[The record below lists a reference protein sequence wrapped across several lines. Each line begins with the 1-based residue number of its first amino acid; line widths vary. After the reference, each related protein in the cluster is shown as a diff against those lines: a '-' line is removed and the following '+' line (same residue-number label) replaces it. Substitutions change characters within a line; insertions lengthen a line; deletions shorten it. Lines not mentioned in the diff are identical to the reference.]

1 MLYSS
6 KGNLGALDL
15 TAQILL
21 VDDEEMVRMQIR
33 SSLELEG
40 YEVREASNGR
50 EALEMLADYK
60 PDLMITDILMPEKE
74 GIETIREVR
83 QQRADIKIIA
93 ISGGV
98 RTENMDFL
106 KIAKRLGAD
115 LALPKPFGRQQLLT
129 LVHQLL
135 DADAAP

>member
-1 MLYSS
+1 MGL
-6 KGNLGALDL
+6 A
-15 TAQILL
+15 AQILL
-21 VDDEEMVRMQIR
+21 VDDEDMVRMQIR

-40 YEVREASNGR
+40 HQVREASNGR
-50 EALEMLADYK
+50 EAIDMLNGYK

-74 GIETIREVR
+74 GIETIMEVR
-83 QQRADIKIIA
+83 QKYADIKIIA

-98 RTENMDFL
+98 RTDNMDFL

-129 LVHQLL
+129 LVNQLL
-135 DADAAP
+135 GAKATS

>member
-1 MLYSS
+1 
-6 KGNLGALDL
+6 
-15 TAQILL
+15 
-21 VDDEEMVRMQIR
+21 MQIR

-40 YEVREASNGR
+40 YEIREASNGR
-50 EALEMLADYK
+50 EAMEMLASYK

-74 GIETIREVR
+74 GIETIREAR
-83 QQRADIKIIA
+83 QHQPDIKIIA

-115 LALPKPFGRQQLLT
+115 LALPKPFGRQQLLAM
-129 LVHQLL
+129 VHQLL
-135 DADAAP
+135 GPPKP

>member
-1 MLYSS
+1 M
-6 KGNLGALDL
+6 DL
-15 TAQILL
+15 AAQILL
-21 VDDEEMVRMQIR
+21 VDDEDMVRMQIR

-40 YEVREASNGR
+40 HQVREASNGR
-50 EALEMLADYK
+50 EAIDMLNGYK

-74 GIETIREVR
+74 GIETIMEVR
-83 QQRADIKIIA
+83 QKYADIKIIA

-98 RTENMDFL
+98 RTDNMDFL

-129 LVHQLL
+129 LVNQLL
-135 DADAAP
+135 GAKATS

>member
-1 MLYSS
+1 MSL
-6 KGNLGALDL
+6 A
-15 TAQILL
+15 AQILL
-21 VDDEEMVRMQIR
+21 VDDEDMVRMQIR

-40 YEVREASNGR
+40 HQVREASNGR
-50 EALEMLADYK
+50 EAIDMLNGYK

-74 GIETIREVR
+74 GIETIMEVR
-83 QQRADIKIIA
+83 QKYADIKIIA
-93 ISGGV
+93 ISSGV

-129 LVHQLL
+129 LVNQLL
-135 DADAAP
+135 GAKATS

>member
-1 MLYSS
+1 M
-6 KGNLGALDL
+6 A
-15 TAQILL
+15 AQILL
-21 VDDEEMVRMQIR
+21 VDDEDMVRVQIR

-40 YEVREASNGR
+40 HEAREASNGR
-50 EALEMLADYK
+50 EAIEMLDGYK

-74 GIETIREVR
+74 GIETIMEVR
-83 QQRADIKIIA
+83 QKYADIKIIA

-98 RTENMDFL
+98 RTESMDFL

-129 LVHQLL
+129 LVNQLL
-135 DADAAP
+135 DGKPT

>member
-1 MLYSS
+1 M
-6 KGNLGALDL
+6 A
-15 TAQILL
+15 AQILL

-50 EALEMLADYK
+50 EAMDILATYK

-74 GIETIREVR
+74 GIETIREAR
-83 QQRADIKIIA
+83 QLQADIKIIA

-115 LALPKPFGRQQLLT
+115 LALPKPFGRQQLLAM
-129 LVHQLL
+129 VHQLL
-135 DADAAP
+135 GPPKP

>member
-1 MLYSS
+1 M
-6 KGNLGALDL
+6 A
-15 TAQILL
+15 AQILL
-21 VDDEEMVRMQIR
+21 VDDEDMVRMQIR

-40 YEVREASNGR
+40 HQVREASNGR
-50 EALEMLADYK
+50 EAIDMLNGYK

-74 GIETIREVR
+74 GIETIMEVR
-83 QQRADIKIIA
+83 QKYADIKIIA

-129 LVHQLL
+129 LVNQLL
-135 DADAAP
+135 GTKATS

>member
-1 MLYSS
+1 M
-6 KGNLGALDL
+6 ALA
-15 TAQILL
+15 AQILL
-21 VDDEEMVRMQIR
+21 VDDEDMVRMQIR

-40 YEVREASNGR
+40 HQVREASNGR
-50 EALEMLADYK
+50 EAIDMLDGYK

-74 GIETIREVR
+74 GIETIMEVR
-83 QQRADIKIIA
+83 QKYADIKIIP

-129 LVHQLL
+129 HVNQLL
-135 DADAAP
+135 GAKATS

>member
-1 MLYSS
+1 MGL
-6 KGNLGALDL
+6 A
-15 TAQILL
+15 AQILL
-21 VDDEEMVRMQIR
+21 VDDEDMVRMQIR

-40 YEVREASNGR
+40 HQVREASNGR
-50 EALEMLADYK
+50 EAIDMLDGYK

-74 GIETIREVR
+74 GIETIMEVR
-83 QQRADIKIIA
+83 QKYADIKIIA

-129 LVHQLL
+129 LVNQLL
-135 DADAAP
+135 GAKATS

>member
-1 MLYSS
+1 MGL
-6 KGNLGALDL
+6 A
-15 TAQILL
+15 AQILL
-21 VDDEEMVRMQIR
+21 VDDEDMVRMQIR

-40 YEVREASNGR
+40 HQVREASNGR
-50 EALEMLADYK
+50 EAIDMLNGYK

-74 GIETIREVR
+74 GIETIMEVR
-83 QQRADIKIIA
+83 QKYADIKIIA

-129 LVHQLL
+129 LVNQLL
-135 DADAAP
+135 GTKATS

>member
-1 MLYSS
+1 
-6 KGNLGALDL
+6 
-15 TAQILL
+15 
-21 VDDEEMVRMQIR
+21 MQIR

-50 EALEMLADYK
+50 EAMEILASYK

-74 GIETIREVR
+74 GIETIREAR
-83 QQRADIKIIA
+83 QQQADIKIIA

-98 RTENMDFL
+98 RSENMDFL

-115 LALPKPFGRQQLLT
+115 LALGKPFGRQQLLDM
-129 LVHQLL
+129 VHQLL
-135 DADAAP
+135 GPPSPP

>member
-1 MLYSS
+1 M
-6 KGNLGALDL
+6 A
-15 TAQILL
+15 ARILL

-50 EALEMLADYK
+50 EAMEMLASYK

-74 GIETIREVR
+74 GIETIREAR
-83 QQRADIKIIA
+83 QQQADIKIIA

-98 RTENMDFL
+98 RSENMDFL

-115 LALPKPFGRQQLLT
+115 LALGKPFGRQLL
-129 LVHQLL
+129 LDMVHQLL
-135 DADAAP
+135 GPPSPP

>member
-1 MLYSS
+1 L
-6 KGNLGALDL
+6 A
-15 TAQILL
+15 AQILL
-21 VDDEEMVRMQIR
+21 VDDEEMVRVQIR

-50 EALEMLADYK
+50 EAIDMLADYT

-115 LALPKPFGRQQLLT
+115 LALPKPFGRQQLLAMVNQ
-129 LVHQLL
+129 LVGP
-135 DADAAP
+135 ASPSA

>member
-1 MLYSS
+1 L
-6 KGNLGALDL
+6 A
-15 TAQILL
+15 AQILL

-33 SSLELEG
+33 ASLELEG

-50 EALEMLADYK
+50 EAMDMLASYK

-74 GIETIREVR
+74 GIETIREAR
-83 QQRADIKIIA
+83 QHQADIKIIA

-115 LALPKPFGRQQLLT
+115 LALPKPFGRQQLLAM
-129 LVHQLL
+129 VHQLL
-135 DADAAP
+135 GPPTSS